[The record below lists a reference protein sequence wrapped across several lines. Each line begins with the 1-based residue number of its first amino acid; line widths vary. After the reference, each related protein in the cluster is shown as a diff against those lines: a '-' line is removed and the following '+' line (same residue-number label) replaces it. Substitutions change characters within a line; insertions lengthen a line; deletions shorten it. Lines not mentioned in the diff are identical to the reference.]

1 MIRRFYLYPSLLL
14 LFLVFFPRTLPAQL
28 QPLGNVTGRLQVA
41 NGDVPSHQV
50 LVELRLRGAT
60 MNSVYADA
68 EGYFSFA
75 SLEPNPYHIVIND
88 DAYYPV
94 DVREDV
100 NPETPNN
107 RVEIYLRAREDPK
120 KSDPISGRASGSNP
134 NLVDPADYNKR
145 FPKKAV
151 KEFERGVNAEHKG
164 ERDEAIAHYEGALKI
179 APDYY
184 PAHNNLGSLYLGK
197 SDFKSAEAQF
207 RESVRLDQNEAQA
220 YFNLGNVLMLTGR
233 YSESEAAVEA
243 GLQRRPDSAFA
254 RYLQGCLSARAG
266 KFAEAEKSLRE
277 ALQLD
282 PSMWQAHLQLVNL
295 YREQKRT
302 EDAIHQLQDFL
313 KAFPSS
319 PTAAKAREV
328 LNKLQRQEA
337 ARNR

>member
-1 MIRRFYLYPSLLL
+1 MIRRFGLNPALLL
-14 LFLVFFPRTLPAQL
+14 LFLAFLSGTVPAQL
-28 QPLGNVTGRLQVA
+28 QLVGNIGGRIQVA
-41 NGDVPSHQV
+41 GGELPSHQI

-60 MNSVYADA
+60 VNSVYADA
-68 EGYFSFA
+68 QGQFSF
-75 SLEPNPYHIVIND
+75 SNLPPNPYSIVIED
-88 DAYYPV
+88 EAYYPV
-94 DVREDV
+94 EVRAEV
-100 NPETPNN
+100 HPEVPTTVVQIILHP
-107 RVEIYLRAREDPK
+107 REAPK
-120 KSDPISGRASGSNP
+120 KDDPISARASGSNP

-151 KEFERGVNAEHKG
+151 KEYERGVNAEHKG

-197 SDFKSAEAQF
+197 SDFKGAEAQF

-254 RYLQGCLSARAG
+254 RFLQGQLFARTG
-266 KFAEAEKSLRE
+266 KFPEAEKSLRE

-282 PSMWQAHLQLVNL
+282 PTMSQAHLQLVNL
-295 YREQKRT
+295 YLQQKRK
-302 EDAIHQLQDFL
+302 EDAVRQLQDFL
-313 KAFPSS
+313 KAFPNA
-319 PTAAKAREV
+319 PTAAKAKEL
-328 LNKLQRQEA
+328 LNKLQKQEA
-337 ARNR
+337 AQKQ